1 MSNLYTE
8 RVLSVHHWNDTLFSF
23 KTTRN
28 PGLRFKTGQFVM
40 IGLEVDGR
48 PLMRAYSI
56 ASPNYEEHLEFFS
69 IKVPDGPLTSRL
81 QHLKEGDELM
91 VSRKPT
97 GTLVHDDLLP
107 GKHLYLLSTGTGMA
121 PFLSVIQ
128 DPETYERYEKVILV
142 HGVRWVSELAYAD
155 FITKVLPEHEYF
167 GDQVKEKL
175 IYYPLVTR
183 EPFRNQGRQTDLMR
197 SGKLFEDIGLPPM
210 NPQDDRAMICGSP
223 SMLEETSAVLDSFG
237 LKISPRMGEPGDY
250 LIERAFVEEVGLRR
264 ASSRQAKKAP
274 AVSAAGAFCFPAPAQ
289 CAGCRCGWSPPTPCS
304 TAWSISSKRS
314 TRPPSSAAR
323 RVAASSSANEA
334 RVAPMPPGRWMPT
347 T

>member
-40 IGLEVDGR
+40 IGLEVNGR

-97 GTLVHDDLLP
+97 GTLVLDDLKP

-128 DPETYERYEKVILV
+128 DPEVYERFEKVILV

-167 GDQVKEKL
+167 GDMVKEKL
-175 IYYPLVTR
+175 IYCPLVTR
-183 EPFRNQGRQTDLMR
+183 EEFHSMGRQTDLMR
-197 SGKLFEDIGLPPM
+197 SGKLFADIGLPPM

-223 SMLEETSAVLDSFG
+223 SMLDETSQVLDSFG
-237 LKISPRMGEPGDY
+237 LKVSPRMREPGDY
-250 LIERAFVEEVGLRR
+250 LIERAFVE
-264 ASSRQAKKAP
+264 K
-274 AVSAAGAFCFPAPAQ
+274 
-289 CAGCRCGWSPPTPCS
+289 
-304 TAWSISSKRS
+304 
-314 TRPPSSAAR
+314 
-323 RVAASSSANEA
+323 
-334 RVAPMPPGRWMPT
+334 
-347 T
+347 